1 MYCILQNERD
11 ELLFII
17 NDTHSREVNE
27 PVFEY
32 CKNTKTACLKKNSAT
47 IVDLE
52 HVNENIED
60 ALLKS
65 DKVYL
70 IERSA
75 EDTMCDNYIAK
86 VRVV

>member
-52 HVNENIED
+52 HVNENI
-60 ALLKS
+60 
-65 DKVYL
+65 
-70 IERSA
+70 
-75 EDTMCDNYIAK
+75 
-86 VRVV
+86 